1 MHCTRRVPE
10 DAQMN
15 IIEQA
20 AKRIEELRRS
30 GVDVPWTANGVVAPQ
45 PESTPA
51 ASTAPV
57 APAAAPVVAPA
68 AVRGGPEVVALS
80 SLSARPNVPPSAV
93 ETQAPQATAA
103 EPVQAAFVDSVLD
116 GQDGKPL
123 RRSRSV
129 DLDLGRL
136 EQSGFLVPGARRS
149 QIEEEFRIVKRPLLK
164 NAAGE
169 SAAPIERANL
179 IMVTSALPGE
189 GKTFSAINLAM
200 SIAME
205 LDHTVLLVDADV
217 VRPSVLDRLGLPP
230 ARGLLDVLTSPGT
243 DLADVLLKTNIPKLT
258 VLPAGTTNHRTT
270 ELLAS
275 GAMEDLLNE
284 LATLYKDR
292 IVIFDA
298 PPLLPSTESRVL
310 ATRMGQVVVVVE
322 ADKTPRSTVAQ
333 TFSTLEACPVV
344 MAMLNKCRGKVANSA
359 YGYYAV

>member
-1 MHCTRRVPE
+1 
-10 DAQMN
+10 MN

-30 GVDVPWTANGVVAPQ
+30 GVDVPWTANGVGAQ
-45 PESTPA
+45 PPEQMPSV
-51 ASTAPV
+51 APV
-57 APAAAPVVAPA
+57 AQAVAVSA
-68 AVRGGPEVVALS
+68 RSANNKAQQPEVAT
-80 SLSARPNVPPSAV
+80 PP
-93 ETQAPQATAA
+93 QDDK
-103 EPVQAAFVDSVLD
+103 PV
-116 GQDGKPL
+116 

-164 NAAGE
+164 NAMGE
-169 SAAPIERANL
+169 SAAPIARANL

-243 DLADVLLKTNIPKLT
+243 DLSDVLLKTNIPKLT

-275 GAMEDLLNE
+275 GAMEELLNE

-322 ADKTPRSTVAQ
+322 SDKTPRASVAQ
-333 TFSTLEACPVV
+333 AFATLQACPVV

>member
-1 MHCTRRVPE
+1 
-10 DAQMN
+10 MN

-20 AKRIEELRRS
+20 AKRIEELRRA
-30 GVDVPWTANGVVAPQ
+30 GVDVPWTANGVDASGQAAQQAQPAQAPSPQAQAPQ
-45 PESTPA
+45 QPQAAQPA
-51 ASTAPV
+51 QAAKV
-57 APAAAPVVAPA
+57 AKAAAPKAAPTAGPQVVS
-68 AVRGGPEVVALS
+68 LS
-80 SLSARPNVPPSAV
+80 SLSEREGGEKLIEETVWPPEAHGHIDDGRPP
-93 ETQAPQATAA
+93 
-103 EPVQAAFVDSVLD
+103 
-116 GQDGKPL
+116 
-123 RRSRSV
+123 RRSRQV
-129 DLDLGRL
+129 DLDLRRL
-136 EQSGFLVPGARRS
+136 EKVGLLVPGAVRS

-275 GAMEDLLNE
+275 AAMEELLNE

-292 IVIFDA
+292 IVVFDA

-310 ATRMGQVVVVVE
+310 ATHMGQVVVVVE
-322 ADKTPRSTVAQ
+322 ADATPRAVVQQA
-333 TFSTLEACPVV
+333 FATLEACPVV
-344 MAMLNKCRGKVANSA
+344 MAMLNKCRGKVANTA

>member
-1 MHCTRRVPE
+1 
-10 DAQMN
+10 MN

-20 AKRIEELRRS
+20 AKRIEELRRA
-30 GVDVPWTANGVVAPQ
+30 GVDVPWTANGVDASGQPAQEAQPAQAPAQAQAQPPQAKAAQPAKVAR
-45 PESTPA
+45 
-51 ASTAPV
+51 
-57 APAAAPVVAPA
+57 AAAPTAVPTAGPQVVS
-68 AVRGGPEVVALS
+68 LS
-80 SLSARPNVPPSAV
+80 SLSEREADEKLIEESVWPPVEVEPADDGRPP
-93 ETQAPQATAA
+93 
-103 EPVQAAFVDSVLD
+103 
-116 GQDGKPL
+116 
-123 RRSRSV
+123 RRSRQV
-129 DLDLGRL
+129 ELDLRRL
-136 EQSGFLVPGARRS
+136 EQVGLLVPGAVRS

-169 SAAPIERANL
+169 SAAPIARANL

-275 GAMEDLLNE
+275 AAMEELLNE

-292 IVIFDA
+292 IVVFDA

-310 ATRMGQVVVVVE
+310 ATHMGQVVVVVE
-322 ADKTPRSTVAQ
+322 ADATPRATVQQA
-333 TFSTLEACPVV
+333 FATLEACPVV
-344 MAMLNKCRGKVANSA
+344 MAMLNKCRGKVANTA

>member
-1 MHCTRRVPE
+1 
-10 DAQMN
+10 MN

-20 AKRIEELRRS
+20 AKRIEELRRA
-30 GVDVPWTANGVVAPQ
+30 GVDVPWTANGVD
-45 PESTPA
+45 A
-51 ASTAPV
+51 AK
-57 APAAAPVVAPA
+57 APATQEPAPA
-68 AVRGGPEVVALS
+68 QPSSAPKIAPTPSAPAGPQVVSLS
-80 SLSARPNVPPSAV
+80 SLSGRQNGEELVEESVWPPVAAPASLEDDRPV
-93 ETQAPQATAA
+93 
-103 EPVQAAFVDSVLD
+103 
-116 GQDGKPL
+116 

-129 DLDLGRL
+129 ELDLRKL
-136 EQSGFLVPGARRS
+136 EKAGMLVPGAVRS
-149 QIEEEFRIVKRPLLK
+149 QLEEEFRIVKRPLLK

-169 SAAPIERANL
+169 SAAPIDRANL

-217 VRPSVLDRLGLPP
+217 VRPSVLNQLGLPP

-275 GAMEDLLNE
+275 AAMEDLLNE

-310 ATRMGQVVVVVE
+310 ATHMGQVVVVVE
-322 ADKTPRSTVAQ
+322 ADSTPRSTVLQA
-333 TFSTLEACPVV
+333 FATLEACPVV